1 MFDHLLPG
9 KGVEI
14 IGHDINGVRYI
25 QKASLLNML
34 TTMELNNRTSPK
46 GKPEWTEL
54 LAHLRTEIGNIN
66 WSRP

>member
-1 MFDHLLPG
+1 MFDHLLPRP
-9 KGVEI
+9 GVEI

-25 QKASLLNML
+25 QKASLVHML
-34 TTMELNNRTSPK
+34 TTMELNNRASPQ

-54 LAHLRTEIGNIN
+54 LVYLRTTIANIN